1 MTRLGRDDIS
11 VVEEYN
17 ERRVVVRLQ
26 PCQGDENMLEMPRSP
41 QARRGQDTATRD
53 RENVE
58 WWCVGGI
65 TCIGGALQAQV
76 IAGRHK
82 VGGLVWVPR
91 SPRCLPTRVQAH
103 THTQT
108 HTHTHTHT
116 NTQTHTQTVGQ
127 DSFHRMRMLLRA
139 RTQRVDACTA
149 GFGLEYCQ
157 NAPTR

>member
-116 NTQTHTQTVGQ
+116 HIGNRQ
-127 DSFHRMRMLLRA
+127 DGLWQNRGVSAADDGAHFGPGTWPNAIARLECLLQHA
-139 RTQRVDACTA
+139 
-149 GFGLEYCQ
+149 
-157 NAPTR
+157 